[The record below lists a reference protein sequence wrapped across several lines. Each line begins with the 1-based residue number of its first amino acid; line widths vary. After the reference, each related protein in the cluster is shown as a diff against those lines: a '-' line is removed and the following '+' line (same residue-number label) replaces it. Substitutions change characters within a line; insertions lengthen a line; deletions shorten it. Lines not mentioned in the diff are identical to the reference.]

1 MLEFGSEVALEIVLD
16 DEDAEEVGV
25 AAGTQDIPGEGGQA
39 ERGDGGGMKETEGVA
54 PALREKRPGKNGAS
68 GKNDGGGSF
77 CEDREAKEETEQ
89 KERRPRGLRND
100 RRILIAREAEHDCG
114 ADHRDR
120 EHRAERHVSSGGVRE
135 ADHADSCGQ
144 QKQQPAGGFRA
155 VKTKSQP
162 GHRERGEQGGD
173 GARQSGGSFADAEKP
188 EAKRSAPV
196 EERWLLKP
204 GFSVQARSDPVSG
217 LSHVACDPRV
227 ARLVRADEADGAKM
241 AEVADVY
248 RRRDENG
255 PANSGGGAGAGLFG
269 DGSGSFDHGKVSLAS
284 NHYLPATDLLH
295 TVARRQTRVSSD
307 TQ

>member
-1 MLEFGSEVALEIVLD
+1 M
-16 DEDAEEVGV
+16 
-25 AAGTQDIPGEGGQA
+25 
-39 ERGDGGGMKETEGVA
+39 
-54 PALREKRPGKNGAS
+54 
-68 GKNDGGGSF
+68 
-77 CEDREAKEETEQ
+77 
-89 KERRPRGLRND
+89 
-100 RRILIAREAEHDCG
+100 
-114 ADHRDR
+114 
-120 EHRAERHVSSGGVRE
+120 RE

-173 GARQSGGSFADAEKP
+173 GARQSGGSFANAEKL

-196 EERWLLKP
+196 EERRLLEP
-204 GFSVQARSDPVSG
+204 GFSVEPRCDPIAG